1 MRFDLLDAYNIRAR
15 LSASIILLAPM
26 AVTLFLCFEEVAS
39 FASSSVIIFILLA
52 FTNYV
57 PILQRRIYQKNLPF
71 IDYASQ
77 YLLINDSTIDG
88 VSKHRFY
95 MKLAALDKSFSKFL
109 DPDNSDEFSDCC
121 KSAVRYLRNHTR
133 ENTIVQEENINFG
146 FCRNL
151 WANKTAGII
160 LCIVFGAITGIYS
173 YAHFGT
179 LSAIPLQ
186 NYVAFATNVAL
197 LLFWTVGVTEKV
209 LTSAAKAYAKTLIY
223 AIDSLN

>member
-1 MRFDLLDAYNIRAR
+1 MKLELLDAYSIRAR
-15 LSASIILLAPM
+15 LSASIILLAPF
-26 AVTLFLCFEEVAS
+26 AITLFLCFEEVAS

-77 YLLINDSTIDG
+77 YLLINDGTIDSA
-88 VSKHRFY
+88 SKHRFY
-95 MKLAALDKSFSKFL
+95 MKLAALDESFSKFL
-109 DPDNSDEFSDCC
+109 APDDSDEFSDCC
-121 KSAVRYLRNHTR
+121 KSAVRYIRNHTR
-133 ENTIVQEENINFG
+133 ENTLVQEENINFG

-160 LCIVFGAITGIYS
+160 LCIVFAAITGVYS

-179 LSAIPLQ
+179 LPAIPIQ
-186 NYVAFATNVAL
+186 NYIAFAANIAL
-197 LLFWTVGVTEKV
+197 LLFWIFGVTEEV
-209 LTSAAKAYAKTLIY
+209 LTSTAKAYAKTLIY